1 MNEPRDTRPPTGDPV
16 SAEVSAAL
24 PPEPGSG
31 MPLAGSDDE
40 SRPADLVAR
49 PADVRPPSRDLV
61 PAACAGKPF
70 GELVQH
76 LDPRAAMPPERHP
89 ALIYLAGLAPSSRRV
104 MKKAL
109 DIVAGVLTSG
119 ACDSAT
125 LAWPFVRY
133 QHAQAVRAALAEAF
147 APPRANLILSAM
159 RGVLKECWR
168 LGYIDGET
176 YQRARDVNGV
186 PGETLPAGR
195 ALSDGEL
202 RALIETCCE
211 SGTVIGARDAALFAV
226 IFGGG
231 LRRAEAVALDVA
243 DYDRAEGTLRVR
255 RGKGNKARLVPIPIG
270 AREAIDAW
278 LLVRGALD
286 GDPHQ
291 AILCPVRKGGH
302 IVPGRMT
309 AGAVLFRT
317 DRRAIEA
324 GVRRFSPHD
333 ARRTFITGLLASGAD
348 VVTVQRLAGHSRI
361 ETTATYDR
369 RGEDAKRKAVEGVR
383 FPYRGQEAR
392 E

>member
-1 MNEPRDTRPPTGDPV
+1 MPRPC
-16 SAEVSAAL
+16 A
-24 PPEPGSG
+24 
-31 MPLAGSDDE
+31 
-40 SRPADLVAR
+40 
-49 PADVRPPSRDLV
+49 PPSR
-61 PAACAGKPF
+61 
-70 GELVQH
+70 
-76 LDPRAAMPPERHP
+76 R
-89 ALIYLAGLAPSSRRV
+89 PS
-104 MKKAL
+104 
-109 DIVAGVLTSG
+109 
-119 ACDSAT
+119 
-125 LAWPFVRY
+125 P
-133 QHAQAVRAALAEAF
+133 
-147 APPRANLILSAM
+147 
-159 RGVLKECWR
+159 
-168 LGYIDGET
+168 
-176 YQRARDVNGV
+176 
-186 PGETLPAGR
+186 LPAGR

-211 SGTVIGARDAALFAV
+211 SGTVIGARDAALFVV

-243 DYDRAEGTLRVR
+243 DYDRQKGTLRVR
-255 RGKGNKARLVPIPIG
+255 RGKGNKARSVPIPVI

-278 LLVRGALD
+278 LLVRGAQD
-286 GDPHQ
+286 DDPHQ
-291 AILCPVRKGGH
+291 ALLCAVRKGGH

-317 DRRAIEA
+317 DRSALEV

-348 VVTVQRLAGHSRI
+348 VATVQRLADHSRI